1 MESNNKPNKRI
12 NKIKT
17 ENEIL
22 DDDIQNLNIN
32 NEIENKKESN
42 YSNKEKTDKII
53 PSEKKNIKKNKI
65 SEMIEF
71 FNSNKKKEE
80 VKKKTMYKKT
90 LTETD
95 FVKSINKREKEYKEK
110 KESEKLEDEKKT
122 KKREEMLIKRML
134 KDKDNKQ
141 KEEELE
147 QLRKAEKKRKEE
159 EEEKMKKIEK
169 ENKEKRRKEDEERIK
184 KRNSD
189 FNQQNEYARIQHQKK
204 KDEEKEKERIQSM
217 KKREEDIKKFEKE
230 QQILEEEKRR
240 KEEEERKRKEEE
252 EIRIKEMERKR
263 KEEEKRRKEEEERR
277 IREEEERRIRE
288 EEEEKRRKEEEE
300 RRRKKE
306 EEERK
311 RKIKEEE
318 RRIREEEEER
328 RRKEEEE
335 EEEERKRRE
344 MEYLEKIKNQKERL
358 RKWEEKQ
365 KKKREEYK
373 NTIIENQKNFR
384 KNNYSLFK
392 TSNYNY
398 YSNQT
403 NNKLKQTLEHMCNYG
418 NIVLK
423 EIENDKKSIIKEY
436 IYLDDLKYG
445 NYSSDTSLFALNLLA
460 QNLANNNI
468 EAVIEKEPANI
479 SEDETI
485 TNLQFIVNGLFYK
498 KKFTLSFDFGEEN
511 NEKILE
517 EGDEYNRFIYELRK
531 KISKD
536 FGIQPDDIIITYLE
550 RGSVKIQVIFQS
562 DEFNELSEEEFV
574 EKFKNENEFP
584 LLKCLKTIHSDV
596 IMGACKLSKSVLD
609 ARGNRESGWGINEKR
624 GNRPYNPPLGWIGI
638 GLNVMD
644 KYGDNTWI
652 GMSNIPGE
660 WCVAYHGVANNQSS
674 DNVKD
679 VTGKIIKGRFK
690 KGMGQAHKNCPDK
703 YHLGKQVGEGVYCT
717 PNPGTAESYAGISEI
732 NGKKYKTI
740 LMVRVKPEAI
750 RNCDK
755 CSDSKND
762 NYWVIDGTTD
772 EIRPY
777 RILYKEY

>member
-1 MESNNKPNKRI
+1 
-12 NKIKT
+12 
-17 ENEIL
+17 
-22 DDDIQNLNIN
+22 
-32 NEIENKKESN
+32 
-42 YSNKEKTDKII
+42 
-53 PSEKKNIKKNKI
+53 
-65 SEMIEF
+65 
-71 FNSNKKKEE
+71 
-80 VKKKTMYKKT
+80 
-90 LTETD
+90 
-95 FVKSINKREKEYKEK
+95 
-110 KESEKLEDEKKT
+110 
-122 KKREEMLIKRML
+122 
-134 KDKDNKQ
+134 
-141 KEEELE
+141 
-147 QLRKAEKKRKEE
+147 
-159 EEEKMKKIEK
+159 
-169 ENKEKRRKEDEERIK
+169 
-184 KRNSD
+184 
-189 FNQQNEYARIQHQKK
+189 
-204 KDEEKEKERIQSM
+204 
-217 KKREEDIKKFEKE
+217 
-230 QQILEEEKRR
+230 
-240 KEEEERKRKEEE
+240 
-252 EIRIKEMERKR
+252 
-263 KEEEKRRKEEEERR
+263 
-277 IREEEERRIRE
+277 
-288 EEEEKRRKEEEE
+288 
-300 RRRKKE
+300 
-306 EEERK
+306 
-311 RKIKEEE
+311 
-318 RRIREEEEER
+318 
-328 RRKEEEE
+328 
-335 EEEERKRRE
+335 

-423 EIENDKKSIIKEY
+423 EIEKDKKSIIKEY

-690 KGMGQAHKNCPDK
+690 KGIGQAHKNCPDK